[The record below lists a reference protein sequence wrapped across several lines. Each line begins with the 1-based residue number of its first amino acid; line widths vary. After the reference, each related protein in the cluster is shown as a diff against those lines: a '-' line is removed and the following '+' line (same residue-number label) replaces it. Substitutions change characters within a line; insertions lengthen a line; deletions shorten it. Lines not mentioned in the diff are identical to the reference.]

1 VERDGVHG
9 PGVHEQDRDRSVVD
23 HCVAGEVFHPGMD
36 PGELLDEQPVGEQ
49 VVDKHAVQEF
59 ARVYS
64 FRQVVSGEP
73 STEAG
78 RAGLP
83 AAWARKG
90 ELRSS
95 MFARWGLPGLGA
107 RAKSRPIAGP
117 SADVAGHPRADK
129 QAAGEERCFDAP
141 PSARTVGNPC
151 IWARHT
157 GLSEAASLAG
167 SRFFS
172 DVRCPLAGEERTTLG
187 QALVPLYLPDADTL
201 GG

>member
-1 VERDGVHG
+1 
-9 PGVHEQDRDRSVVD
+9 
-23 HCVAGEVFHPGMD
+23 MD
-36 PGELLDEQPVGEQ
+36 PGVLLEEQPVTEQ

-64 FRQVVSGEP
+64 FRQFVSGEP

-95 MFARWGLPGLGA
+95 MLARWGLPGLGA

-117 SADVAGHPRADK
+117 SADVARHPRADK
-129 QAAGEERCFDAP
+129 QASDNLGNPADRIHSAHQLAGEERCFDAP

-157 GLSEAASLAG
+157 GLSEAVRLAG